1 MAQAFAQILISSIA
15 RVVHRMLRC
24 CRGPVQKIE
33 IVTVNVPNVDGAE
46 THSASDKSTV
56 VADGLELCD
65 VRAEARLATLH
76 ETLVEEQI
84 HAMREE
90 VQMVSLSKEKLAVVL
105 RCSEGK
111 RLTCQQMWVL
121 CGCVALEHHKE
132 AVILSRYAHLTDR
145 DSFRKVILEQFTRS
159 EALRSKLM
167 RRVKSKLEEEAVPA
181 TEVD

>member
-1 MAQAFAQILISSIA
+1 
-15 RVVHRMLRC
+15 MLSC
-24 CRGPVQKIE
+24 CRGPVQKLD
-33 IVTVNVPNVDGAE
+33 IVKVNFPDVDGAE
-46 THSASDKSTV
+46 TLSPSDKSTV

-65 VRAEARLATLH
+65 VRAEAILATLH

-90 VQMVSLSKEKLAVVL
+90 ARMVALSKEKLAVVL

-111 RLTCQQMWVL
+111 RLTCKQMWVL
-121 CGCVALEHHKE
+121 CGCVALENHKE

-145 DSFRKVILEQFTRS
+145 ENFREVVLEQFTRS

-167 RRVKSKLEEEAVPA
+167 RRVKSKLVEEAVPA
-181 TEVD
+181 TEVG